1 MLYIIT
7 VLYEI
12 HITLRKTLCGQNVT
26 FGNAGRSVHKVTI
39 GRQGLN

>member
-12 HITLRKTLCGQNVT
+12 HITLRETLCGQNVT
-26 FGNAGRSVHKVTI
+26 FGNAGHSVRKVSI
-39 GRQGLN
+39 RRQGLN